1 METRAVGFVHYT
13 NAGTGNTDGEQ
24 LIPKS
29 TIVDLPLIMWHRYK
43 VNPGEGVVKGA
54 RFTDN
59 RSAIYYDST
68 AHTPYT
74 LLMEDDTFGGSQ
86 AVGRVY
92 FRLKLIALT
101 DPELLT
107 ALSYKSNRNWT
118 LPPLNVSLV
127 QEPKNP
133 LTNLTASGMC
143 ESGKTFYVTYRAI
156 MDQPISTTSFG
167 YAPIMHCNYVQ
178 KISGFTDNNGLSY
191 YLSARFPALAFPF
204 MRRSTDFTSFTGYGW
219 TCNKVQLLV
228 AKVNSEDDMGLG
240 YIPTNSWRA
249 ISDLTIGG
257 NGIVSG
263 SSYSATVDPSEL
275 IGHQFIVS
283 NEDYVSGSTYDLS
296 EHYPGFFTNTDYKS
310 TTDNQLGLTYG
321 NEILFPGVIKTVIA
335 ATAFKTTWKVVAP
348 SSEFNSSLNTTF
360 DGTVNESTYITE
372 IGIFDDQQQ
381 LVGWA
386 KPTWPIKKNQARHL
400 TFELEFDF

>member
-1 METRAVGFVHYT
+1 MAGITNSTTLTNQFQNFFSKELLSIVQQETILDQFAT
-13 NAGTGNTDGEQ
+13 KAT
-24 LIPKS
+24 IPKNNGNQAITMFRFGS
-29 TIVDLPLIMWHRYK
+29 PSVADVKTLT
-43 VNPGEGVVKGA
+43 EGTAIG
-54 RFTDN
+54 
-59 RSAIYYDST
+59 SANYRNLVLNKLTKS
-68 AHTPYT
+68 
-74 LLMEDDTFGGSQ
+74 LSQ
-86 AVGRVY
+86 YGQVIG
-92 FRLKLIALT
+92 LT
-101 DPELLT
+101 DILRATDLFNSLQQAT
-107 ALSYKSNRNWT
+107 KTSGMDMALWVDSVIRNT
-118 LPPLNVSLV
+118 LVG
-127 QEPKNP
+127 
-133 LTNLTASGMC
+133 TNLTASGMC

-335 ATAFKTTWKVVAP
+335 ATAF
-348 SSEFNSSLNTTF
+348 
-360 DGTVNESTYITE
+360 
-372 IGIFDDQQQ
+372 
-381 LVGWA
+381 
-386 KPTWPIKKNQARHL
+386 NQRRIISPP
-400 TFELEFDF
+400 